1 MGLVISAIVIESL
14 TKLAIDTKTITHDGV
29 ETIRTGNPY
38 IAGVGIVGI
47 VSLYWVY
54 SRSFTEN
61 NFGINIQ

>member
-1 MGLVISAIVIESL
+1 MGLVISATIIQSL
-14 TKLAIDTKTITHDGV
+14 TELAIDTKTITHDGV
-29 ETIRTGNPY
+29 ETIRTGNPF

-54 SRSFTEN
+54 SHNIQN